1 MEQSKQTINTNNQNK
16 KSKQTIKTNQLKKG
30 KWSKRGS
37 LAFCEAEEKQETTKT
52 HFIPLKE
59 SKMAKTRNKFGGK
72 SVHFHKKMKPGGV
85 AETFGKRV
93 AVDLQLCDLNKKTII

>member
-1 MEQSKQTINTNNQNK
+1 MSTSGYQWVQVYQVY
-16 KSKQTIKTNQLKKG
+16 
-30 KWSKRGS
+30 
-37 LAFCEAEEKQETTKT
+37 EEDQDQISGATYISDVV
-52 HFIPLKE
+52 FPLKE